1 MGGGESHAGFM
12 KMAVQG
18 FQGPQNETALAG
30 RHLSGQKGKLL
41 HGPAP
46 AQSMIRIM
54 ALHSG
59 CCRA

>member
-1 MGGGESHAGFM
+1 MRGGEGHTGFM

-18 FQGPQNETALAG
+18 FQGTLNETALAG
-30 RHLSGQKGKLL
+30 RHRAGQKGNLL
-41 HGPAP
+41 HNLTP
-46 AQSMIRIM
+46 QSMMRIM